1 MSTENMP
8 TIYDLVGDVCGRD
21 FPVLAKLSHE
31 TQTKFI
37 DIIYDDVMNGDSPH
51 KITEQQ
57 IYQHVEETIAK
68 AVGLYLDDFVDII

>member
-21 FPVLAKLSHE
+21 FSVLAKLSHE

-68 AVGLYLDDFVDII
+68 AVGLYLDDFVDIT